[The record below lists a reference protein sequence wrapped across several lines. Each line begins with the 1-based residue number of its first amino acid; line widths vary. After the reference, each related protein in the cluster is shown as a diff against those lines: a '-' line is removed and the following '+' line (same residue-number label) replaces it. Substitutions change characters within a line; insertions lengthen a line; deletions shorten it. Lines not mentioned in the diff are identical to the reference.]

1 MDYSFET
8 VSKKLSEGFGRAILQ
23 RDGAECVGRGG
34 RAPFDKFMK
43 KGAGVFIRICRS
55 NEENMLSSCQGCSG
69 GSDTKLGVYNPNTS
83 G

>member
-43 KGAGVFIRICRS
+43 KGAGVFI
-55 NEENMLSSCQGCSG
+55 
-69 GSDTKLGVYNPNTS
+69 
-83 G
+83 